1 MALGVGLASEMSED
15 EFGSVFEQH
24 REPMLVL
31 DPLADRIVD
40 ANPAAARLLGY
51 DRAVLRAMAASAL
64 HPGQRPALIVFTQ
77 GAMAKGHWW
86 SQALIPRHADGR
98 SLRLEYA
105 ASPIGDDRLLVTLSD
120 LDARRRRVIDGQA
133 DQHMRAGITEW
144 QRMERIF
151 RDIERENQLILR
163 AAGEG
168 IYGVNADG
176 VTTFINPAAERML
189 GWLATDLVGKDMHA
203 TVHHAHPD
211 GTHYHHHDCPI
222 YAAFRDGAVHQ
233 VDSEVFWRK
242 DGTAF
247 PVEYTSTP
255 IRDHGQLLGAVIVFR
270 DISQRREAEEQLRS
284 ALAEVDSLRERL
296 ELENAYLKEEI
307 RLESHHQGII
317 GRSPAIEA
325 TLRQIDL
332 VAGTDATV
340 LVTGESGT
348 GKELIA
354 RAIHEASRRRDR
366 PLIRV
371 NCAAVPRDLFE
382 SEFFGH
388 AKGAFTGALRD
399 RVGRFELAEGGTL
412 FLDEVG
418 EIPLDLQG
426 KLLRVLQERSFE
438 RVGEERTRAV
448 DIRLVAATNRDLKE
462 EVRRGRFREDLYF
475 RLNVFPLAA
484 SPLRERPEDIAL
496 IAQHFL
502 KGAARRLNI
511 PEPRLTE
518 GDARR
523 LARYTW
529 PGNVRELENVI
540 ERAAILA
547 VGGRLRFDLPET
559 EPSRRPASPLAAPL
573 AVPLAGPLATL
584 PTDRPPTETDRRAR
598 DRAEIAAALAIT
610 GGRVF
615 GPNGAAALLGLRPTT
630 LASRMKAH
638 GFDRR

>member
-1 MALGVGLASEMSED
+1 
-15 EFGSVFEQH
+15 
-24 REPMLVL
+24 MLVL
-31 DPLADRIVD
+31 DPAADRIVD

-51 DRAVLRAMAASAL
+51 DRAVLRAMAPSAL

-77 GAMAKGHWW
+77 GALAKGQWW
-86 SQALIPRHADGR
+86 SQALIPRHADGK
-98 SLRLEYA
+98 SLRLEYS
-105 ASPIGDDRLLVTLSD
+105 ASPLGDGRLLVTLAD

-133 DQHMRAGITEW
+133 DQHMRAGIAEW

-203 TVHHAHPD
+203 TVHHTHPD
-211 GTHYHHHDCPI
+211 GGHYHHHDCPI

-242 DGTAF
+242 DGTSF

-255 IRDHGQLLGAVIVFR
+255 IRDRGQLLGAVIVFR
-270 DISQRREAEEQLRS
+270 DISQRREAEERLRS

-371 NCAAVPRDLFE
+371 NCAAVPRELFE

-399 RVGRFELAEGGTL
+399 RVGRFELADGGTL

-448 DIRLVAATNRDLKE
+448 DIRLVAATNRDLKD

-475 RLNVFPLAA
+475 RLNVFPVAA

-523 LARYTW
+523 LARYAW

-559 EPSRRPASPLAAPL
+559 DPPRR
-573 AVPLAGPLATL
+573 LATPPAAL
-584 PTDRPPTETDRRAR
+584 PADRPPTETDRRAR
-598 DRAEIAAALAIT
+598 DRAEIAAALALT

-630 LASRMKAH
+630 LASRIKAH
-638 GFDRR
+638 GFGK

>member
-1 MALGVGLASEMSED
+1 MANETGHDLGP
-15 EFGSVFEQH
+15 VFEQH

-31 DPLADRIVD
+31 DPVGDRIVD

-51 DRAVLRAMAASAL
+51 DRVVLRAMAASAL
-64 HPGQRPALIVFTQ
+64 HPGQLPALIVFTQ
-77 GAMAKGHWW
+77 GALAKGQWW
-86 SQALIPRHADGR
+86 SQSLIPRHADGK

-105 ASPIGDDRLLVTLSD
+105 ASPLGDGQLLVTLFD

-133 DQHMRAGITEW
+133 DQHMRAGIAEW

-189 GWLATDLVGKDMHA
+189 GWLATDLVGKDMHT
-203 TVHHAHPD
+203 TVHHTHPD
-211 GTHYHHHDCPI
+211 GAQYHHHDCPI

-255 IRDHGQLLGAVIVFR
+255 IRDRGRLLGAVIVFR
-270 DISQRREAEEQLRS
+270 DISQRREAEERLRS

-340 LVTGESGT
+340 LITGESGT

-371 NCAAVPRDLFE
+371 NCAAVPRELFE

-388 AKGAFTGALRD
+388 ARGAFTGALRD
-399 RVGRFELAEGGTL
+399 RVGRFELADGGTL

-448 DIRLVAATNRDLKE
+448 DIRLVAATNRNLKE

-523 LARYTW
+523 LARYAW

-547 VGGRLRFDLPET
+547 VRGRLRFDLPET
-559 EPSRRPASPLAAPL
+559 EPPGRAEAAPP
-573 AVPLAGPLATL
+573 AL
-584 PTDRPPTETDRRAR
+584 PADRPLTEVDRRAR
-598 DRAEIAAALAIT
+598 DRAEIAAALALT
-610 GGRVF
+610 GGKVF
-615 GPNGAAALLGLRPTT
+615 GPGGAAELLGLRPTT
-630 LASRMKAH
+630 LASRIKMH
-638 GFDRR
+638 GLKQ

>member
-1 MALGVGLASEMSED
+1 MALGVGLASEMSQD
-15 EFGSVFEQH
+15 DFGSVFEQH

-573 AVPLAGPLATL
+573 ATL

-638 GFDRR
+638 GFDKR

>member
-1 MALGVGLASEMSED
+1 MSQASSGKPADPGRERDFGL
-15 EFGSVFEQH
+15 VFEAGA
-24 REPMLVL
+24 EAMLVL
-31 DPLADRIVD
+31 DPEADRIID
-40 ANPAAARLLGY
+40 ANATAARLLGHP
-51 DRAVLRAMAASAL
+51 RAALRGMAASAL

-77 GAMAKGHWW
+77 AVQAEGRWW
-86 SQALIPRHADGR
+86 THTLSPRHGAGR
-98 SLRLEYA
+98 VLELEA
-105 ASPIGDDRLLVTLSD
+105 VGTALPGGLVLVTLFD
-120 LDARRRRVIDGQA
+120 LDERRRRQIDREA
-133 DQHMRAGITEW
+133 DRHMRAGLSEW

-176 VTTFINPAAERML
+176 MTTFVNPAAERML
-189 GWLATDLVGKDMHA
+189 GWAAADLVGRDMHA
-203 TVHHAHPD
+203 AVHHTHPD
-211 GTHYHHHDCPI
+211 GCPYPHRDCPI

-233 VDSEVFWRK
+233 VDDEVFWRR
-242 DGTAF
+242 DGTSF

-255 IRDHGQLLGAVIVFR
+255 IRDRGALVGAVIVFR
-270 DISQRREAEEQLRS
+270 DVSQRREADERLRQ
-284 ALAEVDSLRERL
+284 ALAEVVTLRERL

-307 RLESHHQGII
+307 RAGSHHQGII

-325 TLRQIDL
+325 IRRQIDL

-354 RAIHEASRRRDR
+354 RAIHEASRRRER

-388 AKGAFTGALRD
+388 ARGAFTGALRD
-399 RVGRFELAEGGTL
+399 RVGRFELADGGTL

-448 DIRLVAATNRDLKE
+448 DVRLVAATNRDLKE
-462 EVRRGRFREDLYF
+462 EVRRGRFRGDLYF
-475 RLNVFPLAA
+475 RLNVFPIGAT
-484 SPLRERPEDIAL
+484 PLRERPEDIPL
-496 IAQHFL
+496 IAQHML
-502 KGAARRLNI
+502 TGAAHRLGV

-518 GDARR
+518 GDVRR
-523 LARYTW
+523 LTRYDW
-529 PGNVRELENVI
+529 PGNVRELENAI
-540 ERAAILA
+540 ERGVILA
-547 VGGRLRFDLPET
+547 QRGRLRLDLPEAG
-559 EPSRRPASPLAAPL
+559 EAAPSATIARHGQAG
-573 AVPLAGPLATL
+573 AVPGQ
-584 PTDRPPTETDRRAR
+584 RPRSETERRAH
-598 DRAEIAAALAIT
+598 DRAEIVEALALC
-610 GGRVF
+610 GGKIF
-615 GPNGAAALLGLRPTT
+615 GPGGAAELLGLRPTT
-630 LASRMKAH
+630 LASRMKAY
-638 GFDRR
+638 GIRRA

>member
-1 MALGVGLASEMSED
+1 MGAAAGLGP
-15 EFGSVFEQH
+15 VFEES
-24 REPMLVL
+24 REPMLVIE
-31 DPLADRIVD
+31 PASDRIRD
-40 ANPAAARLLGY
+40 ANAAAAEMLGFP
-51 DRAVLRAMAASAL
+51 RAALRAMSASAL
-64 HPGQRPALIVFTQ
+64 HPNQVPALIVFTQ
-77 GAMAKGHWW
+77 AVQAKGRWW
-86 SQALIPRHADGR
+86 TQALTPRHGAGR
-98 SLRLEYA
+98 ALNLEYA
-105 ASPIGDDRLLVTLSD
+105 ASLLSGDPPRLLVTLSD
-120 LDARRRRVIDGQA
+120 LDERRRRLIDHEA
-133 DQHMRAGITEW
+133 EAHMRAGLPEW

-151 RDIERENQLILR
+151 RDIERENRLILR

-189 GWLATDLVGKDMHA
+189 GWAASDLVGLDMHA
-203 TVHHAHPD
+203 TVHHTHPD
-211 GTHYHHHDCPI
+211 GAHYPHRDCPI

-255 IRDHGQLLGAVIVFR
+255 IRDRGRLLGAVIVFR
-270 DISQRREAEEQLRS
+270 DISQRREADERLRR

-354 RAIHEASRRRDR
+354 RAIHEASRRRER

-371 NCAAVPRDLFE
+371 NCAAVPRELFE

-388 AKGAFTGALRD
+388 ARGAFTGALRD
-399 RVGRFELAEGGTL
+399 RVGRFELADGGTL

-448 DIRLVAATNRDLKE
+448 DIRLIAATNRDLRA

-475 RLNVFPLAA
+475 RLNVFPIGAV
-484 SPLRERPEDIAL
+484 PLRERPEDIPL
-496 IAQHFL
+496 IAQHCL
-502 KGAARRLNI
+502 AGAARRLNI

-518 GDARR
+518 GDVRR
-523 LARYTW
+523 LQRYAW

-540 ERAAILA
+540 ERAAILGA
-547 VGGRLRFDLPET
+547 RGRLRFDLPEADAP
-559 EPSRRPASPLAAPL
+559 EAGAAPGS
-573 AVPLAGPLATL
+573 APAAA
-584 PTDRPPTETDRRAR
+584 PPNEAERRAR
-598 DRAEIAAALAIT
+598 DRAEIVAALKLA
-610 GGRVF
+610 GGKVF
-615 GPNGAAALLGLRPTT
+615 GPGGAAEILGLKPTT
-630 LASRMKAH
+630 LASRIRAH
-638 GFDRR
+638 GIERP